1 METKK
6 SKRADLEPKKSI
18 FLQVGLIVA
27 LGLSLAAFEWESPV
41 KQIAVID
48 HWETIEDDIVI
59 KSTLIED
66 QKPAPKPVLAPLLN
80 IVSNDDPTKDDPDI
94 DLGINPEDEIPV
106 YTPPAA
112 VKFADEESV
121 KDDIPLVLVQ
131 IMPEFPGGISA
142 LQAFLAKNIDFPA
155 TAVQT
160 GIQGTVYVYFVVER
174 DGKVSNIKTLRGIN
188 DDCDKEAERV
198 ISMLPTWK
206 PGSQQGK
213 PVRVS
218 FTIPVIFKLQ

>member
-6 SKRADLEPKKSI
+6 SNRADLEPKKSI

-41 KQIAVID
+41 KQIAVPDFWQTVDDDLVIKNTVFEVKKPAPVPVSPPSIRIVDNDEEGSPVTID
-48 HWETIEDDIVI
+48 VEINPAEEVPDYIPPVAATLEDEKSVEDDI
-59 KSTLIED
+59 
-66 QKPAPKPVLAPLLN
+66 PF
-80 IVSNDDPTKDDPDI
+80 VS
-94 DLGINPEDEIPV
+94 
-106 YTPPAA
+106 
-112 VKFADEESV
+112 
-121 KDDIPLVLVQ
+121 VQ
-131 IMPEFPGGISA
+131 YMPEYPGGISA

-155 TAVQT
+155 AAAQT

-188 DDCDKEAERV
+188 EDCDKEAERV
-198 ISMLPTWK
+198 IGMLPAWK

>member
-6 SKRADLEPKKSI
+6 SKRVDLEPKKSI

-48 HWETIEDDIVI
+48 QWEGVEDDIVI
-59 KSTLIED
+59 KNTVIED
-66 QKPAPKPVLAPLLN
+66 QKPAPKPVLAPMLN
-80 IVSNDDPTKDDPDI
+80 FVSNDDPTKDVPDI
-94 DLGINPEDEIPV
+94 DMEINPGYEIPI
-106 YTPPAA
+106 YTPPATI
-112 VKFADEESV
+112 KLADEESV
-121 KDDIPLVLVQ
+121 KDDIPLVVVQ

-142 LQAFLAKNIDFPA
+142 LQAFLAKNIDFPS

-198 ISMLPTWK
+198 ISMLPAWK